1 MSIID
6 IATKTKLREMGAAD
20 LVRALEDQD
29 DELAIGLPFG
39 ERVRLAVDDA
49 YTGFTDA
56 KITGLIARAGLRYP
70 SADLRSVDLVED
82 RGLDR
87 SMLAELASCSFVAGH
102 TNIVLQGFTG
112 SGRSYLGSA
121 IAKAACQH
129 RYRAHLIRPPPRSP
143 EVHQEIC
150 GLHPAGPRRVAG
162 RTPSRV
168 HQVGAP
174 GVDGTPPRH
183 RIDRVLHSVRQ
194 EGLAYPPG
202 WSRPGRR
209 HHGPHRAQRPLDQ
222 HRPDQHEATAG
233 PHQPDHQLI
242 SPNPP
247 ADQWRS
253 PTRPSLAP

>member
-129 RYRAHLIRPPPRSP
+129 RYRAHLIRPPPGVPKFIKKYAAYTLLVLDEWLVERPHESTRSVLL
-143 EVHQEIC
+143 ELMERRQDTGSTVFCTQYAKKDWHTRLGGAAQADAIMDRIVHNARWINT
-150 GLHPAGPRRVAG
+150 GPTNMRQRL
-162 RTPSRV
+162 
-168 HQVGAP
+168 AP
-174 GVDGTPPRH
+174 
-183 RIDRVLHSVRQ
+183 
-194 EGLAYPPG
+194 
-202 WSRPGRR
+202 
-209 HHGPHRAQRPLDQ
+209 
-222 HRPDQHEATAG
+222 
-233 PHQPDHQLI
+233 I
-242 SPNPP
+242 SPIT
-247 ADQWRS
+247 S
-253 PTRPSLAP
+253 